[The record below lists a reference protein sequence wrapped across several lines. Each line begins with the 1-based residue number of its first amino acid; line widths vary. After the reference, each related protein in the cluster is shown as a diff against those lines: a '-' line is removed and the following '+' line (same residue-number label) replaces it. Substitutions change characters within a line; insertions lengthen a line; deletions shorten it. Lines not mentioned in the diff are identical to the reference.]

1 MSVELVDPIAYE
13 NQRPEWQRWTNQFC
27 ENWIFAF
34 LVAMAI
40 RHFAIEA
47 FRIPTASM
55 EPMLYGDPGLL
66 TGDHVVVDKITAP
79 FTGYHRWDVT
89 VFQFPR
95 PEVEGGSDARP
106 AITATD
112 DRLDS
117 PLLRPLYCRNFV
129 KRLVALPGDTFY
141 IAGGDLHLKQT
152 DGTWAIA
159 RKPEKIQEAVMQTIY
174 EHGAQAGYLPW
185 AATGAS
191 RVEATGDALT
201 FTLLADQPPG
211 SVASAV
217 HFTQPLRN
225 LYLKPG
231 KVYVSRLPSK
241 TASGIVDASMTKPV
255 FSLGQDQGNLWDLD
269 SWEVRRLKSDDM
281 DIERAAVLNTYMD
294 EWVGDVRLIGTVR
307 SLEGTVA
314 IHLAQ
319 GQPTAGHDYM
329 VELTA
334 TTWRVTGDGSVLG
347 SGSAAT
353 IGKDLRFGHLD
364 GQIILAL
371 DGQELLRT
379 DVPDSDPSVMRVHLS
394 VNGLGNLVLGT
405 PKLQRDLH
413 YCAHGILKTEPD
425 AWRGAENGKNSQ
437 NQLEADRGAETQR
450 LMALVRTQMR
460 GTTNLT
466 AKQMVERWGVSPE
479 TAITVPADCYLLMG
493 DNSPMSWDGRFWGY
507 VPGANLRGRVFA
519 VMFPPQRWKLVR

>member
-1 MSVELVDPIAYE
+1 MPVDPIAYE

-95 PEVEGGSDARP
+95 PEVEGSTDARP

-112 DRLDS
+112 ERLDS

-141 IAGGDLHLKQT
+141 IAGGDLHLKQP

-159 RKPEKIQEAVMQTIY
+159 RKPEKIQEAVMQDIY
-174 EHGAQAGYLPW
+174 EHGAQSGYVPW
-185 AATGAS
+185 AATGTS
-191 RVEATGDALT
+191 RIEATGDALT
-201 FTLLADQPPG
+201 FTLAAGQPTDA
-211 SVASAV
+211 VASAV

-225 LYLKPG
+225 VYVKPG
-231 KVYVSRLPSK
+231 KVHAARRPVQD
-241 TASGIVDASMTKPV
+241 AGGIVDVAMTKPL
-255 FSLGQDQGNLWDLD
+255 FTLGKDQGNLWDLD
-269 SWEVRRLKSDDM
+269 SWEFRRLKSTDLDSSV
-281 DIERAAVLNTYMD
+281 DKLPLINSVMD
-294 EWVGDVRLIGTVR
+294 EWVGDVRLISTVR
-307 SLEGTVA
+307 SIEGVVA
-314 IHLAQ
+314 LHLTQ
-319 GQPTAGHDYM
+319 GQAPLGHDY
-329 VELTA
+329 VLELTA
-334 TTWRVTGDGSVLG
+334 TSWRVVGDGVVLG
-347 SGSAAT
+347 NGTASVIA
-353 IGKDLRFGHLD
+353 KELRFGHLD
-364 GQIILAL
+364 GQIIVAL
-371 DGQELLRT
+371 DGQDLLRK
-379 DVPDSDPSVMRVHLS
+379 DVPDIDPSIMRLHLS
-394 VNGLGNLVLGT
+394 VNGIGSLVLGT

-413 YCAHGILKTEPD
+413 YCAKGILKTDPE
-425 AWRGAENGKNSQ
+425 AWRSAEAGKNSED
-437 NQLEADRGAETQR
+437 QLVADKSAENQR

-466 AKQMVERWGVSPE
+466 AKQMVERWGVSPA
-479 TAITVPADCYLLMG
+479 TAITVPPDCYLLMG
-493 DNSPMSWDGRFWGY
+493 DNSPFSWDGRYWGY

>member
-1 MSVELVDPIAYE
+1 MPVDPIAFE

-55 EPMLYGDPGLL
+55 EPTLYGDPGLL

-95 PEVEGGSDARP
+95 PEVEGATDARP
-106 AITATD
+106 AITASD

-117 PLLRPLYCRNFV
+117 PLLRPQYCRNFV

-141 IAGGDLHLKQT
+141 IAGGDLHLKQAN
-152 DGTWAIA
+152 GTWAIA
-159 RKPEKIQEAVMQTIY
+159 RKPEKIQEAVMQDIY
-174 EHGAQAGYLPW
+174 EHGAQAGYVPW
-185 AATGAS
+185 AATGTS
-191 RVEATGDALT
+191 HIEAAGDALT
-201 FTLLADQPPG
+201 FSLQPGQPTDA
-211 SVASAV
+211 VASAV

-225 LYLKPG
+225 VYVKPG
-231 KVYVSRLPSK
+231 KVHVTRLNSQD
-241 TASGIVDASMTKPV
+241 AGAIVEVAMTKPL
-255 FSLGQDQGNLWDLD
+255 FSLGKDQGNLWDLD
-269 SWEVRRLKSDDM
+269 SWEIKRLKITDLDLV
-281 DIERAAVLNTYMD
+281 RAPKLNSAMD

-307 SLEGTVA
+307 SIEGTVA
-314 IHLAQ
+314 LHLTQ
-319 GQPTAGHDYM
+319 GQAPMGHDY
-329 VELTA
+329 VLELTA
-334 TTWRVTGDGSVLG
+334 TTWRVTGDGAVLG
-347 SGSAAT
+347 NGSNAV
-353 IGKDLRFGHLD
+353 IGKELRFGHLD
-364 GQIILAL
+364 GQIIVTL

-379 DVPDSDPSVMRVHLS
+379 DVPDSDPSIMRVHLS
-394 VNGLGNLVLGT
+394 LNGAGTLVLAN

-413 YCAHGILKTEPD
+413 YCAQGILKNDLDGWRSFETQKNSENQLD
-425 AWRGAENGKNSQ
+425 ADKGAEN
-437 NQLEADRGAETQR
+437 QR
-450 LMALVRTQMR
+450 LMALVRTQMH

-466 AKQMVERWGVSPE
+466 VKQIVERWGVNPE

-493 DNSPMSWDGRFWGY
+493 DNSPFSWDGRYWGY

-519 VMFPPQRWKLVR
+519 VMFPPQRWKFVR